1 MKKIVRNTIFLFMS
15 FALLCGCAN
24 ITTPSDQPCNEAGV
38 SESITEEFQSSPE
51 TKETNDPY
59 GIGFE
64 FNKLYRASEVLN
76 EIQSFRSILNSEY
89 DQKLK
94 DANEHFQTDLSN
106 GLFPEIFRYET
117 LYDHYEYDL
126 PLGSQKYI
134 SRSAVVQPLVRY
146 YDQSTTS
153 RLYVD
158 AETLGDLYYDLLVFG
173 KYANEGTEN
182 PVKRSEEELISIS
195 NAIVVPKLIKIGISE
210 NDYYVHVIPAKTD
223 EYYNEIFYY
232 STDGYVLNCPIASVL
247 LDNYGIVRVVHVS
260 DQYILPDDFKS
271 RIPTVDELTKMA
283 KGLMIKD
290 CDCEFTF
297 EFTAWRREF
306 QGMELLEV
314 SGKLKSNNDTS
325 GMHQHSGTYGVV
337 GYFVAKD

>member
-1 MKKIVRNTIFLFMS
+1 MKNKIRNTILIFLSLTLFCS
-15 FALLCGCAN
+15 CAN
-24 ITTPSDQPCNEAGV
+24 IIVPSDQPDNAAGV
-38 SESITEEFQSSPE
+38 SDSIAEEIQQSPDSQE
-51 TKETNDPY
+51 ANDPY
-59 GIGFE
+59 GFGFE
-64 FNKLYRASEVLN
+64 FNKLYRDSEVLN

-94 DANEHFQTDLSN
+94 NANEHFTADLSK
-106 GLFPEIFRYET
+106 GLFPEVFRYES
-117 LYDHYEYDL
+117 LYNHYEYDL

-134 SRSAVVQPLVRY
+134 SRSPVVQPLIQY
-146 YDQSTTS
+146 YDPSTKS
-153 RLYVD
+153 ELIVD
-158 AETLGDLYYDLLVFG
+158 AQTLGDLYYDLLVLG
-173 KYANEGTEN
+173 KLASDGIEN
-182 PVKRSEEELISIS
+182 LGKKSEEELLSIS

-210 NDYYVHVIPAKTD
+210 KDYYIHVNPAKTD
-223 EYYNEIFYY
+223 EYYNEIYYY

-247 LDNYGIVRVVHVS
+247 LDNYGIVHVVHVS